1 MGGGMGA
8 AGYNLLRKV
17 RADARFERGAG
28 ASPHG
33 NLPRRFRDFIL

>member
-1 MGGGMGA
+1 MSGGMGA

-17 RADARFERGAG
+17 RADTRFIFGAG

-33 NLPRRFRDFIL
+33 NLPRRFREFIF